1 MAPWRRVLALSS
13 AGSERDVSTSEE
25 SCFSVCVRFREAS
38 ARARVSKVGFAAVV
52 GSHLH
57 NAGVDTV
64 ELDDDDDDDDED
76 GDPDVHACT
85 EVDVNGP

>member
-1 MAPWRRVLALSS
+1 
-13 AGSERDVSTSEE
+13 
-25 SCFSVCVRFREAS
+25 VRFREAS
-38 ARARVSKVGFAAVV
+38 ARARVSRVGFAAVV

-57 NAGVDTV
+57 NAGVDIV
-64 ELDDDDDDDDED
+64 ELDDED

>member
-1 MAPWRRVLALSS
+1 M
-13 AGSERDVSTSEE
+13 
-25 SCFSVCVRFREAS
+25 RFREAS
-38 ARARVSKVGFAAVV
+38 ARARVSRVGFAAVV

-57 NAGVDTV
+57 NAGVDIV
-64 ELDDDDDDDDED
+64 ELDDDDDDDDDDDED